1 MADEIP
7 PTQVPPPPPVPPP
20 DQARPNVQA
29 AAPPATNLVVNGE
42 VKSERELA
50 IERREAEIA
59 RREAVTKD
67 VETNL
72 SNKERKIQE
81 REAALRLAPPIEAPA
96 RPEKKPKRYL
106 IRTLINTDPD
116 DE

>member
-1 MADEIP
+1 M
-7 PTQVPPPPPVPPP
+7 T
-20 DQARPNVQA
+20 ARFRFHS
-29 AAPPATNLVVNGE
+29 LG
-42 VKSERELA
+42 L
-50 IERREAEIA
+50 EIA

-72 SNKERKIQE
+72 SDKERKIQA
-81 REAALRLAPPIEAPA
+81 REAALRHAPPVPPPTP
-96 RPEKKPKRYL
+96 RTEKVKRKFL

>member
-7 PTQVPPPPPVPPP
+7 TPQVPPAPPVPPP
-20 DQARPNVQA
+20 DQTPPGVQA
-29 AAPPATNLVVNGE
+29 PPPATNLVVHGE

-59 RREAVTKD
+59 RRESITKD
-67 VETNL
+67 VELNL
-72 SNKERKIQE
+72 SDKERKIQE
-81 REAALRLAPPIEAPA
+81 REEALRNAPPVSSP
-96 RPEKKPKRYL
+96 PEKVKRKYL
-106 IRTLINTDPD
+106 VRTLINTDPD

>member
-7 PTQVPPPPPVPPP
+7 PTQVPATPPVPPP

-29 AAPPATNLVVNGE
+29 AAPPATSLVVHGE

-59 RREAVTKD
+59 RRESITKD
-67 VETNL
+67 VELNL
-72 SNKERKIQE
+72 SDKERKIQE
-81 REAALRLAPPIEAPA
+81 REEALRNAPPVPTPA
-96 RPEKKPKRYL
+96 PEKVKRTFF
-106 IRTLINTDPD
+106 IRTLINTDTD
-116 DE
+116 NE